1 MGGHRSGLL
10 PGAAEGCAPDAG
22 SGGASTGEPRV
33 SLIAEAQEQG
43 LSISPDEVAGI
54 TKTSDGKIVWL
65 ETGSGGTGGSGLAH
79 IIEEHGKQ
87 FNGKGIDDS
96 EIPGYLL
103 EAVGSGEIV
112 GMQGTRPIYE
122 FTYNGTRQRVA
133 ITVSENGYIVGA
145 NPRSMPEED

>member
-1 MGGHRSGLL
+1 MGGRRSGLF
-10 PGAAEGCAPDAG
+10 PGASGGAPDAG
-22 SGGASTGEPRV
+22 SGGSPSGESGA

-43 LSISPDEVAGI
+43 LNISPDEVVGI
-54 TKTSDGKIVWL
+54 TKDPDGRIVWL
-65 ETGSGGTGGSGLAH
+65 ETGRGGSGGSGLAH

-87 FNGKGIDDS
+87 FNGRGISDS

-103 EAVGSGEIV
+103 EAVSAGEVV
-112 GMQGTRPIYE
+112 GMQGSRPIYE

-145 NPRSMPEED
+145 NPRSLPKED